1 MIRIRQIKLKLN
13 HSEKDI
19 KNKIINIL
27 KINDN
32 ELLNYKINK
41 QSLDARKKDNIH
53 YVYEIDVSVKAENKI
68 LNKIKNKDIL
78 KAPDESYHFEIYGNK
93 VMTSRPVIVG
103 SGPAGLFCAY
113 VLAENGYK
121 PLIIERGEKIE
132 SRVQTVNDFWEKG
145 ILNENSN
152 VQFGEGGAG
161 TFSDG
166 KLNTLV
172 KDKFGRTKKVFETF
186 VSCGANPD
194 ILYVKGPH
202 IGTDVLRKVIINM
215 REKIINM
222 GGEFHYNTT
231 LTDLIIKDNVLNGI
245 IVNNNKKIPCETLVL
260 ATGHS
265 ARDTFEMLN
274 NYLKIESK
282 PFAVGIRISHKQEM
296 IDKNQYGNVTG
307 LPPASYKLTHKAGN
321 HGVYSFCMCPGG
333 FVVNASSEKEKIVIN
348 GMSNHKRDEE
358 NANSAI
364 VVTVDNNDFGN
375 NPLDGIKFQRT
386 IEKKAYNITNGLIPV
401 QLYKD
406 FKEKKVSTEFGN
418 IKPVFKGKY
427 AFADINKILPY
438 YICESLIEGIED
450 FDKKIKG
457 FSADDV
463 IIAAPETRTSSPI
476 RIIRDENY
484 QSNIKGIYPCGEG
497 SGYAGGITTSAI
509 DGIKIAEAIAKVY
522 KKQPD

>member
-1 MIRIRQIKLKLN
+1 MIRVRQIKLKLN
-13 HSEKDI
+13 HSEQDI

-32 ELLNYKINK
+32 ELLSYKINK

-53 YVYEIDVSVKAENKI
+53 YVYEIDVLVKDENKI

-78 KAPDESYHFEIYGNK
+78 KTPDENYHFVISGKKQLKN
-93 VMTSRPVIVG
+93 RPVIIG

-113 VLAENGYK
+113 ILAENGYK

-132 SRVQTVNDFWEKG
+132 KRVKTVNDFWEKG
-145 ILNENSN
+145 VLNKNSN

-186 VSCGANPD
+186 VSCGANED
-194 ILYVKGPH
+194 IMYVKGPH
-202 IGTDVLRKVIINM
+202 IGTDVLRNVIINM
-215 REKIINM
+215 REKIISM

-231 LTDLIIKDNVLNGI
+231 LTNLIIKDNVLKGI
-245 IVNNNKKIPCETLVL
+245 VINNEEKMPCDVLVL

-282 PFAVGIRISHKQEM
+282 PFAVGIRIAHKQKM
-296 IDKNQYGNVTG
+296 IDKNQYGNTIG
-307 LPPASYKLTHKAGN
+307 LPPASYKLTHKTKSR
-321 HGVYSFCMCPGG
+321 GVYSFCMCPGG
-333 FVVNASSEKEKIVIN
+333 FVVNASSEKEKVVIN

-406 FKEKKVSTEFGN
+406 FKEKKVSTGFGN

-427 AFADINKILPY
+427 AFADINKILPD
-438 YICESLIEGIED
+438 YICHSLIEGIEA

-457 FSADDV
+457 FNAKDA

-476 RIIRDENY
+476 RIIRNENY

-497 SGYAGGITTSAI
+497 AGYAGGITTSAI
-509 DGIKIAEAIAKVY
+509 DGIKVAEAIAKVY
-522 KKQPD
+522 KKYLS